1 MGDTNRLGSQP
12 ERKTNRQPDEQ
23 ATETQGADVTSS
35 AALVTRVRMAA
46 EGSPYAVTDQPYGFD
61 LTVDVVD
68 ATWHTLL
75 RVNHIDR
82 VFTYEVRLDEAKA
95 RMTITDVANTVEWNA
110 GLGSAPT
117 LRAQKGVQQGRVDE
131 FSSHQDLGV
140 DAETGDVGKVVDYTF
155 NAGEGRDL
163 IRAAAENAGWSE
175 AMDREQK
182 VGLYVGLGVIGA
194 LVVVGLVVAAVF
206 IIR

>member
-1 MGDTNRLGSQP
+1 MT
-12 ERKTNRQPDEQ
+12 
-23 ATETQGADVTSS
+23 S
-35 AALVTRVRMAA
+35 AAELVAQVRMAA
-46 EGSPYAVTDQPYGFD
+46 EGSPYAVADQPYGFD

-68 ATWHTLL
+68 ATWYTLL

-82 VFTYEVRLDEAKA
+82 VFTYQVRLDEPKQ

-117 LRAQKGVQQGRVDE
+117 LRAQKSVQKGRVYE
-131 FSSHQDLGV
+131 FSSHQELGI

-163 IRAAAENAGWSE
+163 IRSAAKQAGWSE
-175 AMDREQK
+175 AMGREQK
-182 VGLYVGLGVIGA
+182 IGLYVGLGVIGA

>member
-1 MGDTNRLGSQP
+1 M
-12 ERKTNRQPDEQ
+12 
-23 ATETQGADVTSS
+23 TSS
-35 AALVTRVRMAA
+35 AELVAQVRIAA

-68 ATWHTLL
+68 ATWYTLL
-75 RVNHIDR
+75 RVNHIDH

-110 GLGSAPT
+110 GLGSTPT
-117 LRAQKGVQQGRVDE
+117 LRAQRSEQKGRVYE
-131 FSSHQDLGV
+131 FSSRQELGV
-140 DAETGDVGKVVDYTF
+140 DSETAETAETGDVGEVVDYTF
-155 NAGEGRDL
+155 TAGEGRDL
-163 IRAAAENAGWSE
+163 IRAAAQEAGWSE
-175 AMDREQK
+175 AMGREQN
-182 VGLYVGLGVIGA
+182 VGLGVIGA

>member
-1 MGDTNRLGSQP
+1 M
-12 ERKTNRQPDEQ
+12 
-23 ATETQGADVTSS
+23 TSS
-35 AALVTRVRMAA
+35 AELVAQVRIAA

-68 ATWHTLL
+68 ATWYTLL
-75 RVNHIDR
+75 RLNHIDR
-82 VFTYEVRLDEAKA
+82 VFTYEVHLDEAKA
-95 RMTITDVANTVEWNA
+95 RMTITDVANTVEWNT

-117 LRAQKGVQQGRVDE
+117 LRVQRSEQKGRVYE
-131 FSSHQDLGV
+131 FSSRQELGV
-140 DAETGDVGKVVDYTF
+140 DSETAETAETGDVGEVVDYTF
-155 NAGEGRDL
+155 TAGEGRDL
-163 IRAAAENAGWSE
+163 IRAAAQEAGWSE
-175 AMDREQK
+175 AMGREQK